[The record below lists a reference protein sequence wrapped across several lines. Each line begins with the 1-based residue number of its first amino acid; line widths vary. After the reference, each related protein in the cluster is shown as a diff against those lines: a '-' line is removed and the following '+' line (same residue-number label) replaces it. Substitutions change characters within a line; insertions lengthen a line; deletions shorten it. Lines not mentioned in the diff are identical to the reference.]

1 MAYLVIG
8 CVDELKLAKKKIED
22 VLCDGEFT
30 EEWNRYSHF
39 TVKEYRSAVERT
51 GLDSTERSW
60 PSSLAPAHYKDK
72 IVGRNPG
79 LHPTVAAAAAA
90 VGQMRY
96 NRVRLNSQGS
106 PGGDESRCSAEE
118 VVRCSAKLPVDAKEG
133 R

>member
-8 CVDELKLAKKKIED
+8 CIDELKLAKKKIED

-51 GLDSTERSW
+51 GPDSTERSW
-60 PSSLAPAHYKDK
+60 PSSLAPAHCKDK

-79 LHPTVAAAAAA
+79 RHPTVAAEAA
-90 VGQMRY
+90 VGQRRH
-96 NRVRLNSQGS
+96 NRVRLHSQGS
-106 PGGDESRCSAEE
+106 PGGDDSRCSAEE
-118 VVRCSAKLPVDAKEG
+118 VVRCSAKLPVGAKEG